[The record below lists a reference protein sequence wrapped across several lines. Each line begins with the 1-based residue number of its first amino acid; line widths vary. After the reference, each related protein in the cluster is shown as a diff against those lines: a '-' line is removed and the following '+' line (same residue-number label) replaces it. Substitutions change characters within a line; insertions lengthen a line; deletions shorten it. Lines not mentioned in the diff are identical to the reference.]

1 MPESRS
7 SGEFKGSLNIV
18 PNTSEDVKG
27 GDPVNYNE
35 NGECIFGYGFH
46 TTRGRR
52 PANEDRM
59 AVTPC
64 MDGNSSINFYGVF
77 DGHQGDRAAELRSK
91 ELPRQ
96 ILLGV
101 RAKGGSMSELDALDL
116 FADAYKAVDAQLP
129 DMDDGTSACAALVCK
144 ETLFVGSVG
153 DSQALLCRLNTP
165 VILNQPHKMTDPREK
180 KRIEAKG
187 GSIQIVD
194 GVERVNGV
202 LNMSRAL
209 GNHKF
214 RQYGVISEPSV
225 TSRSLSK
232 GDNFLLIATDGLW
245 NFVTPPQACQVMSSV
260 TSAEEAATTLV
271 NLALQQ
277 GSTDN
282 VSVVVVDLRPLFG
295 GAGFERSSAV
305 PFNLPQA
312 VKSMADNLLEKVDL
326 FQLPPDYS
334 GWLLKESR
342 GNSLLGKRWQKR
354 YFVLQSVT
362 DNIFAKDSSVLN
374 ATGGMKVFVLTY
386 HESEKASRKQ
396 NPAKVSVVDPTVA
409 VVREESMDKPGR
421 ACIKFTDATSS
432 SSFILGA
439 SSKEEAE
446 SWIANVNK
454 CFINAGYTPA
464 GAPAGTLWIPRT
476 LSDMEAHDPNQARDE
491 EGNQIPMPNGM
502 FTNGAFTGPSQ
513 LKRTASG
520 GLAVVGGGWKLSPQ
534 ELGEREMQTLVGLPM
549 AGYVFTDQQADSCG
563 VPRGS
568 VLIG

>member
-1 MPESRS
+1 M
-7 SGEFKGSLNIV
+7 
-18 PNTSEDVKG
+18 
-27 GDPVNYNE
+27 
-35 NGECIFGYGFH
+35 H
-46 TTRGRR
+46 TCT
-52 PANEDRM
+52 
-59 AVTPC
+59 
-64 MDGNSSINFYGVF
+64 
-77 DGHQGDRAAELRSK
+77 
-91 ELPRQ
+91 
-96 ILLGV
+96 
-101 RAKGGSMSELDALDL
+101 
-116 FADAYKAVDAQLP
+116 
-129 DMDDGTSACAALVCK
+129 
-144 ETLFVGSVG
+144 
-153 DSQALLCRLNTP
+153 
-165 VILNQPHKMTDPREK
+165 K
-180 KRIEAKG
+180 KK
-187 GSIQIVD
+187 
-194 GVERVNGV
+194 
-202 LNMSRAL
+202 
-209 GNHKF
+209 
-214 RQYGVISEPSV
+214 
-225 TSRSLSK
+225 
-232 GDNFLLIATDGLW
+232 
-245 NFVTPPQACQVMSSV
+245 
-260 TSAEEAATTLV
+260 
-271 NLALQQ
+271 
-277 GSTDN
+277 

-491 EGNQIPMPNGM
+491 EGNRIRKS
-502 FTNGAFTGPSQ
+502 FFFFFLFLFSFFFLCAHVY
-513 LKRTASG
+513 RHAH
-520 GLAVVGGGWKLSPQ
+520 
-534 ELGEREMQTLVGLPM
+534 
-549 AGYVFTDQQADSCG
+549 
-563 VPRGS
+563 
-568 VLIG
+568 